1 MKLMLWL
8 RALIFWFL
16 FCITIICYGIVL
28 FVCIPFTS
36 KEGRYAIVKKW
47 CRMVIGLMRTICG
60 VRYEITGMD
69 KVPATGP
76 VILLSKHQSGWETLA
91 FFALVPR
98 RLNYIYK
105 RELHRLPIFGWGL
118 ASLGMF
124 SVDRSEGRT
133 AFERMKREVPEFFAH
148 GWALVLFPEGT
159 RTAPGASVKYKTGG
173 VRLAIATNAP
183 IVPIALNSG
192 ECWPKHSFLLYPGVI
207 KVVFGDPISPEGKT
221 PHELNEEVRSAIEG
235 EMKLISPKYYK

>member
-1 MKLMLWL
+1 
-8 RALIFWFL
+8 
-16 FCITIICYGIVL
+16 
-28 FVCIPFTS
+28 
-36 KEGRYAIVKKW
+36 
-47 CRMVIGLMRTICG
+47 MVIGLMRTICG

-98 RLNYIYK
+98 RLSYIYK

-133 AFERMKREVPEFFAH
+133 AFERMKREVPEFLCSWRGLWCSSRRHAH
-148 GWALVLFPEGT
+148 RA
-159 RTAPGASVKYKTGG
+159 R
-173 VRLAIATNAP
+173 R
-183 IVPIALNSG
+183 
-192 ECWPKHSFLLYPGVI
+192 
-207 KVVFGDPISPEGKT
+207 FG
-221 PHELNEEVRSAIEG
+221 
-235 EMKLISPKYYK
+235 

>member
-1 MKLMLWL
+1 
-8 RALIFWFL
+8 
-16 FCITIICYGIVL
+16 
-28 FVCIPFTS
+28 
-36 KEGRYAIVKKW
+36 
-47 CRMVIGLMRTICG
+47 MVIGLMRTICG

-98 RLNYIYK
+98 RLSYIYK

-148 GWALVLFPEGT
+148 GWALVLF
-159 RTAPGASVKYKTGG
+159 
-173 VRLAIATNAP
+173 RLN
-183 IVPIALNSG
+183 
-192 ECWPKHSFLLYPGVI
+192 I
-207 KVVFGDPISPEGKT
+207 KPAAFV
-221 PHELNEEVRSAIEG
+221 
-235 EMKLISPKYYK
+235 

>member
-1 MKLMLWL
+1 
-8 RALIFWFL
+8 
-16 FCITIICYGIVL
+16 
-28 FVCIPFTS
+28 
-36 KEGRYAIVKKW
+36 
-47 CRMVIGLMRTICG
+47 
-60 VRYEITGMD
+60 
-69 KVPATGP
+69 
-76 VILLSKHQSGWETLA
+76 
-91 FFALVPR
+91 
-98 RLNYIYK
+98 
-105 RELHRLPIFGWGL
+105 
-118 ASLGMF
+118 MF

-133 AFERMKREVPEFFAH
+133 AFERMKREVPDFFAH

-221 PHELNEEVRSAIEG
+221 PHELNEEVRSEIEG
-235 EMKLISPKYYK
+235 EMKRISPKYYK

>member
-47 CRMVIGLMRTICG
+47 CRAVVGLMRTICG

-69 KVPATGP
+69 NVPASGP

-98 RLNYIYK
+98 RLSYIYK

-133 AFERMKREVPEFFAH
+133 AFERMKREVPDFFAH

-192 ECWPKHSFLLYPGVI
+192 ECWPKHSFLLYPGTI
-207 KVVFGDPISPEGKT
+207 KVVFGHPISPEGKT
-221 PHELNEEVRSAIEG
+221 PHELNEEVRSEIEG
-235 EMKLISPKYYK
+235 EMKRISPQYYK

>member
-1 MKLMLWL
+1 
-8 RALIFWFL
+8 
-16 FCITIICYGIVL
+16 
-28 FVCIPFTS
+28 
-36 KEGRYAIVKKW
+36 
-47 CRMVIGLMRTICG
+47 
-60 VRYEITGMD
+60 
-69 KVPATGP
+69 
-76 VILLSKHQSGWETLA
+76 
-91 FFALVPR
+91 
-98 RLNYIYK
+98 
-105 RELHRLPIFGWGL
+105 
-118 ASLGMF
+118 
-124 SVDRSEGRT
+124 
-133 AFERMKREVPEFFAH
+133 MKREVPEFFAH

-235 EMKLISPKYYK
+235 EMKLIHRNTTNKRLNGFRSYFSEDHEILFRRLSGRG